1 MRAGAGIAPHD
12 ELGCRCE
19 AVLRRGFISL
29 TRRTRI
35 AVAATQR
42 RHSNG
47 SWSPECTGGRWLDH
61 AAKPVL
67 GAHFRGANRWG
78 PVRWSTTCEI
88 VAIEE
93 GRHLAFDAR
102 HWSGATTRWAFELIP
117 DGDGTVLRER
127 FETRDSPSW
136 VLLLDRLAGRPRR
149 LMSSMKTTLQR
160 LSHWAERALP

>member
-1 MRAGAGIAPHD
+1 MNWAAAVKQFSAEVSFRSPAAP
-12 ELGCRCE
+12 E
-19 AVLRRGFISL
+19 SL
-29 TRRTRI
+29 WPLLSD
-35 AVAATQR
+35 VTQMGR
-42 RHSNG
+42 
-47 SWSPECTGGRWLDH
+47 WSPECTGGRWLDH

-149 LMSSMKTTLQR
+149 LVSSMKTTLQR
-160 LSHWAERALP
+160 LSDWAERALP